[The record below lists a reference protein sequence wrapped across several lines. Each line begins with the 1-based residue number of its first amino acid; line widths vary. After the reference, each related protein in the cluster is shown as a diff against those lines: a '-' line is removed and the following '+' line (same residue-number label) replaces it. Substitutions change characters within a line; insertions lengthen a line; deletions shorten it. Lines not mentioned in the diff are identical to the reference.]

1 VKVSRDI
8 DTVSVSGRLD
18 LDDSKNLSLDAKLA
32 GTTSRFLTAL
42 CALRNGTTT
51 IDGSEPL
58 RRRPM
63 AGLHDALRQLGA
75 SVVSRGQSG
84 CLPVEVARG
93 SNWGAQIEID
103 ASMSSQFTSAL
114 MMIAPYFPR
123 GLEIEL
129 KENVVSRGYIEMTIG
144 VMRAFGAQTDISGNK
159 IWIAPGRY
167 SGTSYQVEPDASSA
181 SYPLAAVAISGGQVT
196 IAGLTRNSL
205 QSDVAFADLLA
216 QMGCKVSQ
224 SGAGLQVSRD
234 SNQKLNGIT
243 VDMSQISDCVPTLAV
258 VALFAQS
265 STVITGVE
273 FIRAKESDRIGDL
286 AGELR
291 KLGANIKETQ
301 DGMVISPSSLS
312 AASLATHHDHRLAMA
327 FGLLSR
333 GLPGL
338 VVQNPEVVSKSWPDY
353 FDALKAFYF

>member
-1 VKVSRDI
+1 
-8 DTVSVSGRLD
+8 
-18 LDDSKNLSLDAKLA
+18 
-32 GTTSRFLTAL
+32 
-42 CALRNGTTT
+42 
-51 IDGSEPL
+51 
-58 RRRPM
+58 
-63 AGLHDALRQLGA
+63 
-75 SVVSRGQSG
+75 
-84 CLPVEVARG
+84 
-93 SNWGAQIEID
+93 
-103 ASMSSQFTSAL
+103 
-114 MMIAPYFPR
+114 MIAPYFPR

-205 QSDVAFADLLA
+205 QSDVAFADLLG

-224 SGAGLQVSRD
+224 SGAGLQMSRD